1 MPPPKAVILD
11 RDGTLID
18 VVRHHETGV
27 ITVAFHPC
35 HLRLL
40 PGVLEGLELLV
51 SAGYVLGVA
60 TNQPG
65 PAKGQFPVSAVEATN
80 QALSGLLEARGI
92 PIAAF
97 EVCLHHPDGGPG
109 GDPALRQ
116 HCSCRKPKPGLLQ
129 RVLRNTGVAPDR
141 AWMIGDSPSDVEAAH
156 AAGVRV
162 ALLFP
167 RDRCELCP
175 LRDGP
180 SVRPDLSGARLD
192 QLARAI
198 IDHDASACSGS
209 SG

>member
-1 MPPPKAVILD
+1 MLPPKAIILD

-18 VVRHHETGV
+18 VVRHPETG
-27 ITVAFHPC
+27 IISVAFHPS

-40 PGVLEGLELLV
+40 PGVLEGLTRFA

-80 QALSGLLEARGI
+80 QALSRLLQAEGLS
-92 PIAAF
+92 IAAF
-97 EVCLHHPDGGPG
+97 EVCLHHPEGGPG
-109 GDPALRQ
+109 GNPALRQ
-116 HCSCRKPKPGLLQ
+116 RCSCRKPQPGLLE
-129 RVLRNTGVAPDR
+129 RVLQQTGVAPDR
-141 AWMIGDSPSDVEAAH
+141 AWMVGDSPSDVEAAH
-156 AAGVRV
+156 AAGVRA

-175 LRDGP
+175 LRGGP

-192 QLARAI
+192 ELAREI
-198 IDHDASACSGS
+198 IEADGSA
-209 SG
+209 